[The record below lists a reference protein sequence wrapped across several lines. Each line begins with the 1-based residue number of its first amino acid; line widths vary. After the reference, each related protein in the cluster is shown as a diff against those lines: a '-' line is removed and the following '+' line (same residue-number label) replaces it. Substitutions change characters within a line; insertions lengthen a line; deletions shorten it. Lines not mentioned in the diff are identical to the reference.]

1 MSESQSNPYAA
12 PPTEAD
18 ASKPKSNDR
27 ADFDF
32 GDILRRWERLRI
44 VYNAVLIVWTLFLLA
59 LLMGRTPIALFVA
72 VPFGGLLANLL
83 YLLGPAIEAY
93 ATWFGFW
100 HRSMTYILF
109 LAGLGFTALLAL
121 GVLIS

>member
-1 MSESQSNPYAA
+1 MSEPKSNPYAA

-18 ASKPKSNDR
+18 GPKPNVQE
-27 ADFDF
+27 DFDF

-44 VYNAVLIVWTLFLLA
+44 VYNAVLIVWTLFLLV
-59 LLMGRTPIALFVA
+59 LLMGRTPVALMVA

-93 ATWFGFW
+93 VTWFGFW

>member
-1 MSESQSNPYAA
+1 MSESKSNPYAA

-18 ASKPKSNDR
+18 ASKPNTR
-27 ADFDF
+27 EDFDF
-32 GDILRRWERLRI
+32 GDIIGRWERLRI

-59 LLMGRTPIALFVA
+59 LLMGRTPVALMIA

-100 HRSMTYILF
+100 HRSMTYVLF

-121 GVLIS
+121 GALIA